1 MAASAASSTGLSNE
15 TLWLVTAINSF
26 SGFIIIPIL
35 GFYLYQFSKRK
46 DELCIAKRY
55 PFLVRVCTLLT
66 ILVIPVSSSLNSVRR
81 LSPLLHT
88 NDTAYTTLARV
99 QNIIVGPTVYAIDW
113 LFITRVW
120 LISYDLNYA
129 NSNMN
134 KQWKSHLD
142 LTLIDQDFWL
152 KHRNTYGNA
161 NYMLRFTF
169 VMFTIYTIPTIVL
182 VQIYIGTDTM
192 KLIDPYLGLT
202 LHLSIVFILIFF
214 YIRLPRVLD
223 LFYLRWEVKRFV
235 LILIGGLF
243 WFILMNQVIQRV
255 NNDTVIIIAFVLK
268 MNTSILGYLAM
279 SLTSTSLI
287 LRKLDGGLS
296 SSHLKQIN
304 RQNARELQR
313 VLLDPHNFEL
323 FVQHLAREFCIET
336 ILSFIEMVQFKHLIN
351 VKFAIDINLGRS
363 VSYDGD
369 CELDTELFYDFD
381 RCDINRNT
389 AIPRSFIVCKSDL
402 KQKDHNDLAPFL
414 ILTHALFSKYIAP
427 GAELE
432 INISGAVRESYLK
445 DMECGVGTFIDNK
458 LNNDNPMEAIDV
470 FEYFDECIEEMYC

>member
-1 MAASAASSTGLSNE
+1 MTSSAYSSLGSLTGLSNE
-15 TLWLVTAINSF
+15 ALWLVTAINSF

-35 GFYLYQFSKRK
+35 GYYLYQFSKRK
-46 DELCIAKRY
+46 DEFCIVKRY
-55 PFLVRVCTLLT
+55 PFLVRVGT
-66 ILVIPVSSSLNSVRR
+66 ILTMVAGPILLLLNSLRR
-81 LSPLLHT
+81 ISPLVHT
-88 NDTAYTTLARV
+88 NYTAYLTLARV
-99 QNIIVGPTVYAIDW
+99 HNAINCPILYAINW
-113 LFITRVW
+113 VFITRVW

-161 NYMLRFTF
+161 NYMLRFTL
-169 VMFTIYTIPTIVL
+169 VMVTLYTIPSIVFI
-182 VQIYIGTDTM
+182 QIYIGTDTI
-192 KLIDPYLGLT
+192 KLVDGYLHLT

-235 LILIGGLF
+235 LILIGGWF
-243 WFILMNQVIQRV
+243 WIFLMNQIINRV
-255 NNDTVIIIAFVLK
+255 NNDIVIIIAFVLR
-268 MNTSILGYLAM
+268 MNTGLIGYGAM
-279 SLTSTSLI
+279 SLTSTWLI
-287 LRKLDGGLS
+287 LRKLDGGL

-351 VKFAIDINLGRS
+351 ANFDINLGRT
-363 VSYDGD
+363 VSDDGD
-369 CELDTELFYDFD
+369 CDTELFYDFD